1 MENLTEIKINCYYKI
16 KGFDKNLE
24 YKICRRFCDFGITKG
39 EKVRLKAKSLLRRVL
54 LIEIRGYILS
64 IKSSLAKYI
73 LVEKW

>member
-1 MENLTEIKINCYYKI
+1 MENLTNIKLNKYYKVS
-16 KGFDKNLE
+16 GFDKSLD

-39 EKVRLKAKSLLRRVL
+39 EKIKVKEKSLLRRVL

-64 IKSSLAKYI
+64 IKSSLARYI

>member
-1 MENLTEIKINCYYKI
+1 MENLTEIKMNYYYKVI
-16 KGFDKNLE
+16 GFDKELE

-39 EKVRLKAKSLLRRVL
+39 ERIKVKAKSLLKRVL